1 MNSGFS
7 LQVSGL
13 SSEVLNRREC
23 CVPWNSNSILGQLPG
38 GPGSAFFVPAPS
50 DWPFTR
56 TRVGVTL
63 CVRQTGCRLEL
74 MNLSD
79 TPPPNVAPI
88 IALDGPAGAGKSTV
102 AVLLAAALD
111 LPYLDTGAMYRAV
124 GLMAYR
130 DGWRPPLDPASD
142 GPAISRL
149 AKGRLRLEPG
159 QDRMRLWVDEVEVT
173 QEIRS
178 PECSVMASAVSALSE
193 VRRALV
199 PEQRRMG
206 LVSGGVM
213 EGRDIGS
220 VVFPDAALKV
230 FLTASPQTR
239 AQRRYDELVGRG
251 VAVTLEEVLE
261 DQSQRDFR
269 DSSRADSP
277 LVVAPGAV
285 VVDTSGMTLHEVV
298 EYLAGLFSELGE
310 WDLPELVK
318 AESEK

>member
-1 MNSGFS
+1 
-7 LQVSGL
+7 
-13 SSEVLNRREC
+13 
-23 CVPWNSNSILGQLPG
+23 
-38 GPGSAFFVPAPS
+38 
-50 DWPFTR
+50 
-56 TRVGVTL
+56 
-63 CVRQTGCRLEL
+63 
-74 MNLSD
+74 MNLPD
-79 TPPPNVAPI
+79 THPLNVVPI

-102 AVLLAAALD
+102 AVLLAETLG

-124 GLMAYR
+124 GLMAHR
-130 DGWRPPLDPASD
+130 EGWRPPLDPNTDGSD
-142 GPAISRL
+142 ISRL

-159 QDRMRLWVDEVEVT
+159 PDRMRVWVDEVEVT

-178 PECSVMASAVSALSE
+178 PDCSAMASAVSALSE

-206 LVSGGVM
+206 LIKGGVM

-239 AQRRYDELVGRG
+239 AKRRFDELVARG
-251 VAVTLEEVLE
+251 LAVTFEEVLE

-285 VVDTSGMTLHEVV
+285 VVDTSGMTLDEVV
-298 EYLAGLFSELGE
+298 ERLVGLFSELEESG
-310 WDLPELVK
+310 LPEPVK
-318 AESEK
+318 AKSEK

>member
-1 MNSGFS
+1 MRP
-7 LQVSGL
+7 VA
-13 SSEVLNRREC
+13 
-23 CVPWNSNSILGQLPG
+23 LGY
-38 GPGSAFFVPAPS
+38 
-50 DWPFTR
+50 
-56 TRVGVTL
+56 
-63 CVRQTGCRLEL
+63 RLEL

-79 TPPPNVAPI
+79 TPPLNVAPI

-102 AVLLAAALD
+102 AVLLAKALD

-124 GLMAYR
+124 GLIAYR
-130 DGWRPPLDPASD
+130 EGWRAPLDPATD
-142 GPAISRL
+142 GPEISRL
-149 AKGRLRLEPG
+149 AEGRLRLEPG
-159 QDRMRLWVDEVEVT
+159 PDQMRVWVDEVEVT

-178 PECSVMASAVSALSE
+178 PECSAMASAVSALSE

-206 LVSGGVM
+206 LVKGGVM

-239 AQRRYDELVGRG
+239 AQRRFDQLVGRG
-251 VAVTLEEVLE
+251 LTVTYEEVLE

-277 LVVAPGAV
+277 LVVAAGAV
-285 VVDTSGMTLHEVV
+285 VVDTSGMTLNEVV
-298 EYLAGLFSELGE
+298 ERLVGLFFDLVGA
-310 WDLPELVK
+310 DLPELVNG
-318 AESEK
+318 ESKK

>member
-1 MNSGFS
+1 
-7 LQVSGL
+7 
-13 SSEVLNRREC
+13 
-23 CVPWNSNSILGQLPG
+23 
-38 GPGSAFFVPAPS
+38 
-50 DWPFTR
+50 
-56 TRVGVTL
+56 
-63 CVRQTGCRLEL
+63 

-79 TPPPNVAPI
+79 THPPKAAPI

-102 AVLLAAALD
+102 AVLLAEALGI
-111 LPYLDTGAMYRAV
+111 PYLDTGAMYRAV

-130 DGWRPPLDPASD
+130 DGWRPPLDPDSD
-142 GPAISRL
+142 GPEISRL
-149 AKGRLRLEPG
+149 AEGRLRLEPG
-159 QDRMRLWVDEVEVT
+159 PNRMRVWVDEVEVT

-178 PECSVMASAVSALSE
+178 PECSAMASAVSALSE

-206 LVSGGVM
+206 LVNGGVM

-239 AQRRYDELVGRG
+239 AQRRYDELVAKGL
-251 VAVTLEEVLE
+251 AVTLEEVLE

-269 DSSRADSP
+269 DSNRADSP

-298 EYLAGLFSELGE
+298 QRLAGLFS
-310 WDLPELVK
+310 DLVGSGL
-318 AESEK
+318 AEPVDAKSRK